1 MKKVLFL
8 MLFAMLFL
16 TQIRS
21 QVALNP
27 DKISVQLAPGEHA
40 EISFQLTNNDTITY
54 KSFWKIENVVDLP
67 SGWEFN
73 LCDNFTCYDT
83 NVSESNTN
91 NVALNVLE
99 PGVTN
104 TWSFKITN
112 NSSEEGSYCLKLS
125 LYDSKDTKNVIGTTD
140 CISGT
145 SDALNTTILKVYPN
159 PVTRIINLE
168 SDYPDTIKT
177 KLVSRDGKLIRQNT
191 WNSNLNLQMTQL
203 PAGTYILYHFV
214 KDRIVKSH
222 LILKH

>member
-99 PGVTN
+99 PGLTN

-159 PVTRIINLE
+159 PTERNFSINGDDNIHKVGVYNILGKE
-168 SDYPDTIKT
+168 MKMFKHEKGDSHDISELNRGLYIVRLFDIK
-177 KLVSRDGKLIRQNT
+177 GK
-191 WNSNLNLQMTQL
+191 
-203 PAGTYILYHFV
+203 A
-214 KDRIVKSH
+214 VKS
-222 LILKH
+222 LKLNKR